1 MKIREIHH
9 MAVDTSVI
17 GKPTGSYRVRVERGP
32 VEFFA
37 TAVKDDNPIY
47 HDAAAATA
55 AGFSA
60 IPAPPTFSFAMQHMG
75 KYLEEQPPDPTGG
88 ENPMH
93 TLMGKLFAGGGLVL
107 HGEQEFNYHRPIV
120 VGDVLVGD
128 GTVLD
133 VYEKESKGSIMTF
146 IVIETAWRDEATGEP
161 VLTEKFNLIHRRQA
175 A

>member
-1 MKIREIHH
+1 VG
-9 MAVDTSVI
+9 VDTSVI
-17 GKPTGSYRVRVERGP
+17 GKPTGSYRVRVDRGP

-47 HDAAAATA
+47 HDPAVAKA
-55 AGFSA
+55 AGFGA

-75 KYLEEQPPDPTGG
+75 RFTEEQPPDPTGG

-93 TLMGKLFAGGGLVL
+93 TLMGALFAKGGMVL
-107 HGEQEFNYHRPIV
+107 HGEQEFNYFRPV
-120 VGDVLVGD
+120 EVGDVLLGE